1 MMSSCQLP
9 KWSHAVLRHHV
20 PETVQIMNK
29 RERYRVIAD
38 LLREDGYVSVDVLSA
53 KLAVSKATIRRD
65 LREFGA
71 QGLLTRTH
79 GGAAFSGRTYEVPL
93 RYRRGEREGEKRRIA
108 AVAASRVTEGAVI
121 GLTGGTTT
129 TEVARRLPA
138 RGTLTVVTNALNIAA
153 DLALRPNVRLVDTG
167 GIARPVSFELTG
179 PIAEH
184 TVSRYHLDLLF
195 LGVDGIDP
203 VNGCTTHDDGEA
215 QINRAMVLRADR
227 VVVVADGS
235 KIGRRA
241 FAQICGI
248 DSVAEVITTDVAEEE
263 RLQALRTA
271 GVAVVQV

>member
-1 MMSSCQLP
+1 MSMRRLP
-9 KWSHAVLRHHV
+9 SWWHVAPRRTLAGAVQV
-20 PETVQIMNK
+20 MNK
-29 RERYRVIAD
+29 RDRYRVIAE
-38 LLREDGYVSVDVLSA
+38 LLREDGYVSVDMLSA
-53 KLAVSKATIRRD
+53 KLGVSKATIRRD
-65 LREFGA
+65 LREFGS

-129 TEVARRLPA
+129 TEVARRLPTS
-138 RGTLTVVTNALNIAA
+138 GPLTVVTNALNIAA

-195 LGVDGIDP
+195 LGVDGINA

-227 VVVVADGS
+227 VVVVADAS

-241 FAQICGI
+241 FAQICEI
-248 DSVAEVITTDVAEEE
+248 CSISELITTELAEQETL
-263 RLQALRTA
+263 RALRDV
-271 GVAVVQV
+271 GVTVVQA